1 MSDSSKIQKLKE
13 ISFFLEV
20 SEHDLLE
27 IAAISTERHFR
38 VGEIIIEENS
48 KADVFF
54 IIYKG
59 KIEILKKFEDGEE
72 VVLGVYSDGEFFGEM
87 AILDEGPRS
96 ATARAMEPT
105 TVMQVSYKDFEKILG
120 VVPQIAYEIMKELSA
135 RLRQTGALLVWQ
147 LKRKNRELAD
157 VSLNTVRAVVQ
168 SLEDRNPFLRGHSE
182 RVSRLSVAIGT
193 EMGLSEEEISS
204 LELGGL
210 LHDIGM
216 IGVSDTIINE
226 SRPLNNSEYD
236 IIKQHTADGKSMVE
250 LIPHLQQVLPSILS
264 HHERFDGSGYP
275 DKLVGIQIP
284 LAGRII
290 AAADVFDAL
299 ITDRPQRKR
308 IDIKDALSY
317 IVDNSGVSFDPD
329 VVSALKTLAEDKNF
343 PDKLY

>member
-27 IAAISTERHFR
+27 IAAISTERYFT
-38 VGEIIIEENS
+38 VGDIIIEENS
-48 KADVFF
+48 KAEGFF

-105 TVMQVSYKDFEKILG
+105 TVMQISYKDFEKILG
-120 VVPQIAYEIMKELSA
+120 VAPQIAYEIMKELSI

-147 LKRKNRELAD
+147 LKRKNRELAE

-168 SLEDRNPFLRGHSE
+168 SLEERNPFLKGHSN
-182 RVSRLSVAIGT
+182 RVSRLAVAIGT
-193 EMGLSEEEISS
+193 KMGLTEEEIGH

-226 SRPLNNSEYD
+226 ARPLDNSEYD
-236 IIKQHTADGKSMVE
+236 IIKQHPADGKRMIE
-250 LIPHLQQVLPSILS
+250 LIPHLQQVLTSILS

-275 DKLVGIQIP
+275 EQLAGTQIP
-284 LAGRII
+284 LAGRVI
-290 AAADVFDAL
+290 ALADVFDAL
-299 ITDRPQRKR
+299 TTDRPQRKKM
-308 IDIKDALSY
+308 DSKEAVSY
-317 IVDNSGVSFDPD
+317 IVNQSGISFDPEI
-329 VVSALKTLAEDKNF
+329 VSTFEDLAKDIDF
-343 PDKLY
+343 PDKYY

>member
-1 MSDSSKIQKLKE
+1 MPESSKIQKLKE

-27 IAAISTERHFR
+27 IAAISTERYFK

-147 LKRKNRELAD
+147 LKRKNRELSE

-168 SLEDRNPFLRGHSE
+168 SLEERYPFFKGHSE
-182 RVSRLSVAIGT
+182 RVSLLAAAIGT
-193 EMGLSEEEISS
+193 EMGMAEEEISS

-226 SRPLNNSEYD
+226 TRTLDNSEYD
-236 IIKQHTADGKSMVE
+236 IIKQHPADGKRMIE
-250 LIPHLQQVLPSILS
+250 LIPHLQQVLSSIIS

-275 DKLVGIQIP
+275 EKLVGKQIP
-284 LAGRII
+284 LAGRVI
-290 AAADVFDAL
+290 ALADVFDAL
-299 ITDRPQRKR
+299 TTDRPQRGK

-317 IVDNSGVSFDPD
+317 IEEQSGISFDPGI
-329 VVSALKTLAEDKNF
+329 VSTFLDLAKDQNF
-343 PDKLY
+343 PDKFY

>member
-1 MSDSSKIQKLKE
+1 MPNSSKIQKLKE

-27 IAAISTERHFR
+27 IAAISTERHFAM
-38 VGEIIIEENS
+38 GEIIIEENS
-48 KADVFF
+48 KAEIFF

-120 VVPQIAYEIMKELSA
+120 VVPQIAYEIMKELSV

-147 LKRKNRELAD
+147 LKRKNRELAE
-157 VSLNTVRAVVQ
+157 VSLNTIRAVVQ
-168 SLEDRNPFLRGHSE
+168 SLEERNPFLKGHSE
-182 RVSRLSVAIGT
+182 RVSSLAVAIGT
-193 EMGLSEEEISS
+193 EMGLPEEEISS

-216 IGVSDTIINE
+216 IGISDTIINE
-226 SRPLNNSEYD
+226 ARPLNNPEYD
-236 IIKQHTADGKSMVE
+236 IIKQHPVDGKHMIE
-250 LIPHLQQVLPSILS
+250 LIPHLQQVLPHILS

-275 DKLVGIQIP
+275 ENLVGTQIP
-284 LAGRII
+284 RAGRVI
-290 AAADVFDAL
+290 ALADVFDAL
-299 ITDRPQRKR
+299 TTDRPQRKR
-308 IDIKDALSY
+308 MDSKAAVSY
-317 IVDNSGVSFDPD
+317 IVDQSGISFDPEI
-329 VVSALKTLAEDKNF
+329 VSAFKALAENKNF
-343 PDKLY
+343 PDEFY

>member
-1 MSDSSKIQKLKE
+1 MLDSSKIQKLKE

-27 IAAISTERHFR
+27 IAAISTERHYA
-38 VGEIIIEENS
+38 VGDIIIEENS
-48 KADVFF
+48 EAEMFF
-54 IIYKG
+54 IIFNG

-96 ATARAMEPT
+96 ATARVMEPT

-120 VVPQIAYEIMKELSA
+120 VAPQIAYKIMKELSI

-147 LKRKNRELAD
+147 LKRKNRELAE

-168 SLEDRNPFLRGHSE
+168 SLEDRNPFLHGHSE
-182 RVSRLSVAIGT
+182 RVSRLAIAIGK
-193 EMGLSEEEISS
+193 EMGFPEEEITS

-226 SRPLNNSEYD
+226 PRPLNNSEYD

-250 LIPHLQQVLPSILS
+250 LIPHLQQVLPHILS

-275 DKLVGIQIP
+275 ENLVGTQIP
-284 LAGRII
+284 ISGRVI
-290 AAADVFDAL
+290 ALADVFDAL
-299 ITDRPQRKR
+299 MTDRPQRGKMDR
-308 IDIKDALSY
+308 EAAVSY
-317 IVDNSGVSFDPD
+317 ILDQSGISFDPE
-329 VVSALKTLAEDKNF
+329 VVSAFKALIENK
-343 PDKLY
+343 KLPYEFF

>member
-1 MSDSSKIQKLKE
+1 MPDSSKIQKLKE

-27 IAAISTERHFR
+27 IAAISTERHFT

-48 KADVFF
+48 KAEGFF

-120 VVPQIAYEIMKELSA
+120 VVPQIAYEIMKELSI

-147 LKRKNRELAD
+147 LKRKNRELAE

-168 SLEDRNPFLRGHSE
+168 FLEERNPFLKGHSE
-182 RVSRLSVAIGT
+182 RVSRLAVAIGT
-193 EMGLSEEEISS
+193 EMGLGDEAISS

-226 SRPLNNSEYD
+226 ARPLDNSEYD
-236 IIKQHTADGKSMVE
+236 IIKQHPADGKRMIE
-250 LIPHLQQVLPSILS
+250 LIPHLQQVLSSILS

-275 DKLVGIQIP
+275 EQLEGTQIP
-284 LAGRII
+284 IAGRVI
-290 AAADVFDAL
+290 ALADVFDAL

-308 IDIKDALSY
+308 MDSKEAVSY
-317 IVDNSGVSFDPD
+317 IVDQSGISFDPEI
-329 VVSALKTLAEDKNF
+329 VSTFKDLAKELNF
-343 PDKLY
+343 PDKFY